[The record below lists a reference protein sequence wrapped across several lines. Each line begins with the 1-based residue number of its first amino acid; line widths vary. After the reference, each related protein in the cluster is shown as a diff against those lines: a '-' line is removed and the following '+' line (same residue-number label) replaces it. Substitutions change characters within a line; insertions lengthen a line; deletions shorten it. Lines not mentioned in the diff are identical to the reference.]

1 MPSPEGTLCMSSPRG
16 IFAGS
21 NDAGI
26 YADFP
31 TRCPEI
37 RVLRALTSLILFPV
51 MLPIKIVACSC
62 PKGGE
67 LMKRALIGGL
77 SVLAMI
83 VGVSAAN
90 AQANINPNVYPGNTS
105 ERYGAQ
111 PWEWYASVGPV
122 RRGKQCVV
130 DV

>member
-1 MPSPEGTLCMSSPRG
+1 MPTPRG
-16 IFAGS
+16 TFVGS

-31 TRCPEI
+31 ARCPEI
-37 RVLRALTSLILFPV
+37 RVLHALTSLILFPV
-51 MLPIKIVACSC
+51 MLPIKSVACSC
-62 PKGGE
+62 PKGGKM
-67 LMKRALIGGL
+67 MKRALIGGL

-111 PWEWYASVGPV
+111 PWEWHAGP
-122 RRGKQCVV
+122 G
-130 DV
+130 